1 MILTN
6 DYGGLPEH
14 LTRLVYCLLSFTRL
28 DMPYIIPLAI
38 HIALSIY
45 VSFFGRLLVFFSLL
59 LNTVFL
65 KSWPEDAFSI
75 GDARWLYTLQ
85 SRLFYKPRGVLR
97 KHYPISIKIR
107 TRLQVYP
114 LYGLGIFPSYSIT
127 AGCFTPPT
135 LNFFQ
140 SLSTPS
146 STSGNGPMGVIALGL
161 ISP

>member
-38 HIALSIY
+38 HVALSIY

-75 GDARWLYTLQ
+75 GNAR
-85 SRLFYKPRGVLR
+85 
-97 KHYPISIKIR
+97 
-107 TRLQVYP
+107 
-114 LYGLGIFPSYSIT
+114 
-127 AGCFTPPT
+127 
-135 LNFFQ
+135 
-140 SLSTPS
+140 
-146 STSGNGPMGVIALGL
+146 
-161 ISP
+161 